1 MTNFF
6 FRRLHNTKVFSE
18 SEPLTALL
26 VASRAGYCQVL
37 ALKSCYMFIL
47 QAFLNKVALTEGQ
60 KILKNQFWL
69 LKNGIGHQ
77 N

>member
-1 MTNFF
+1 MIFEIAMSS
-6 FRRLHNTKVFSE
+6 KVFSE

-26 VASRAGYCQVL
+26 VASHAGYCQVL
-37 ALKSCYMFIL
+37 ALKSCYMLIL
-47 QAFLNKVALTEGQ
+47 QPFLNKVALTEGQ